1 MRSGIRFILLL
12 LIISSFGWSKLVAQV
27 PASLEGMRLANDT
40 AVIINV
46 KWQASDEKAWHDKND
61 GRLEILGLKANM
73 RSQDLVK
80 SIAGTRTFI
89 PGGQ

>member
-1 MRSGIRFILLL
+1 MVKYLNRFTPGMRSGIRFILLL

-46 KWQASDEKAWHDKND
+46 KWHASDEKAWHDKND
-61 GRLEILGLKANM
+61 GR
-73 RSQDLVK
+73 
-80 SIAGTRTFI
+80 
-89 PGGQ
+89 